1 VLRYSVVNSVN
12 GGAIATAL
20 AKAQAELTNPE
31 KSLVG
36 TIRSPFQRE
45 DDRTFRYA
53 PLSSGLDIV
62 RKTLGKH
69 EIATVQTTS
78 IDKETG
84 LVRLSTVLAH
94 ASGEWI
100 SSDWPVCPVSEMIA
114 PHRMGAALTYA
125 RRYALFTLVG
135 IAGED
140 DIDAPDLVASTGQ
153 TSGNDTSGSA
163 RKMNGA
169 REPRSSQAPV
179 GRPVSAESD
188 LGPGGS
194 ASLRDQLLRQIEC
207 LNSPEAAAAWAY
219 RVLPAKN
226 SLNSPD
232 TRLVEEAFQSR
243 DDNHRHCRCRRAT
256 VAGIDSDPGQAPATR
271 NATASR
277 RASKSSRVDK
287 SVLALPERPRL
298 RDRAH
303 VKYVASQS
311 CLICGRCPSDA
322 HHLRF
327 AQHRALG
334 RKVSDEFTV
343 PLCRIHHREIHRC
356 GDEESWWRNARL
368 DATGIARKL
377 WNKTHSIRSPNNEA

>member
-1 VLRYSVVNSVN
+1 
-12 GGAIATAL
+12 
-20 AKAQAELTNPE
+20 
-31 KSLVG
+31 
-36 TIRSPFQRE
+36 
-45 DDRTFRYA
+45 
-53 PLSSGLDIV
+53 
-62 RKTLGKH
+62 
-69 EIATVQTTS
+69 VQTTS

-135 IAGED
+135 IAGEG

-153 TSGNDTSGSA
+153 TSGNDTSSSA

-169 REPRSSQAPV
+169 RELRSSQAPV
-179 GRPVSAESD
+179 GHSVSAESD

-194 ASLRDQLLRQIEC
+194 ASLRDQLLREIEC

-243 DDNHRHCRCRRAT
+243 MTTIGIAD
-256 VAGIDSDPGQAPATR
+256 AGDPPSPVSTGDPGQAPATR

-356 GDEESWWRNARL
+356 SDEESWWRNAGL

-377 WNKTHSIRSPNNEA
+377 WNKTHSIRSPNNEISAENAAAAVSDPNTRRLL